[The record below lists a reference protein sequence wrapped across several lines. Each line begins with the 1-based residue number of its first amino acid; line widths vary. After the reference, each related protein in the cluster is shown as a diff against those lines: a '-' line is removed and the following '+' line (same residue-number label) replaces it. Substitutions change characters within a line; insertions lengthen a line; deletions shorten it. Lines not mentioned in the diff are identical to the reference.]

1 MANDQSHIP
10 ISESRARRAAKRVG
24 LSVRKS
30 RRMISLDNFEGFML
44 VDPHLNCVVRGERF
58 DLTVEDVI
66 AICDASAP
74 QQGDAA

>member
-1 MANDQSHIP
+1 
-10 ISESRARRAAKRVG
+10 
-24 LSVRKS
+24 
-30 RRMISLDNFEGFML
+30 MISLDNFEGFML